1 MFRRIATLA
10 VVVLLG
16 GCQTSQ
22 VNHDYDASRD
32 FGAYRSWAW
41 KDPALQYRR
50 MIRASRA
57 TSPNSASARP

>member
-10 VVVLLG
+10 FLVLLG

-22 VNHDYDASRD
+22 VYHDFDASRD

-41 KDPALQYRR
+41 
-50 MIRASRA
+50 
-57 TSPNSASARP
+57 